1 MFIYLSKVGYI
12 INHTFPIQ
20 SSKPPSNEILFL
32 KDSLCCCFALKWIS
46 YFKNFLSVVFF
57 LTYFSLFLQGQENK
71 FPPLVRSAFLQVVFD
86 RANLSDHSVDDS
98 DVSLW
103 LRTRLRPLLVNLSPL
118 HVAPFFAILAGRNC
132 SIGQQG

>member
-12 INHTFPIQ
+12 INHTFPIR
-20 SSKPPSNEILFL
+20 SPKPLSNEILFL

-46 YFKNFLSVVFF
+46 YF